1 MIVTR
6 LELVDF
12 RNYESGTF
20 DFTSGTTAI
29 LGDNGQGKTSFL
41 EAVGVLATRLV
52 SERTGLPVI
61 GAGGVRRIEDVRQ
74 YLDAGASLVA
84 VGTAGLAHP
93 RVPERLVRAWRRH
106 G

>member
-1 MIVTR
+1 MNHSRPIAGTLTICSRSNAAYRGGV
-6 LELVDF
+6 
-12 RNYESGTF
+12 SGP
-20 DFTSGTTAI
+20 A
-29 LGDNGQGKTSFL
+29 LL
-41 EAVGVLATRLV
+41 AVGVLATRLV

-74 YLDAGASLVA
+74 YLEAGASLVA